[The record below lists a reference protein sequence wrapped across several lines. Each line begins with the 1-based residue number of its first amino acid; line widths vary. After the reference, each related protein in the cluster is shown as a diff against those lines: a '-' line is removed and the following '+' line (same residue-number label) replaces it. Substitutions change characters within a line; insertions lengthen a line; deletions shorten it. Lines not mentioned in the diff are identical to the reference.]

1 MTSPAEENAGAQR
14 TAQLAF
20 AGALL
25 AALIFGGNFV
35 AGRQGA
41 LSGLSAGD
49 LVALRYGVSGLIF
62 LPLLLRLG
70 LRDLGGIGWRRGAL
84 LAAMTGAPYFY
95 GVMAGLH
102 YAPAAH
108 GTVLNPGATSLAS
121 LVFGYLLLGLRPTRM
136 VIFAGVPLILAGLV
150 LVSGAGLAL
159 ADGDAWRG
167 DVLLIGTGLAYG
179 LFFSLLRR
187 WQIPALPATA
197 IVAVLSAA
205 GWLPIYA
212 VTADFAALRAVPV
225 AMIAGQALFQGAL
238 VSGLAVFLFARAV
251 TVLGPARAGLFPAL
265 VPVFGT
271 LLAALVLG
279 EPLSLW
285 QVAGVVAVCS
295 GLLLGVWQPR
305 PRRVG

>member
-1 MTSPAEENAGAQR
+1 MIPQTEPVPPR
-14 TAQLAF
+14 TAALAF
-20 AGALL
+20 AGALF

-41 LSGLSAGD
+41 LAGLAAGD
-49 LVALRYGVSGLIF
+49 LVALRYAVSGLIF
-62 LPLLLRLG
+62 LPVLWRLG
-70 LRDLGGIGWRRGAL
+70 LRDLGGIGWPRGIL

-108 GTVLNPGATSLAS
+108 GTVLNPGATALSS
-121 LVFGYLLLGLRPTRM
+121 LVFGYLVLGLHPARL
-136 VIFAGVPLILAGLV
+136 VLAAGVPLILTGLV

-159 ADGDAWRG
+159 GGGETWRG
-167 DVLLIGTGLAYG
+167 DALLVATGLTYG
-179 LFFSLLRR
+179 LFFALLRR
-187 WQIPALPATA
+187 WQIAALPATG

-212 VTADFAALRAVPV
+212 VTADFDALARVPL
-225 AMIAGQALFQGAL
+225 AMILGQALFQGAL

-271 LLAALVLG
+271 LLAALLLG
-279 EPLSLW
+279 EPLTLW
-285 QVAGVVAVCS
+285 QLAGVAAVCT

-305 PRRVG
+305 RPRVG